1 MFDLTLI
8 DHLRLTFGH
17 VVYRHRAHS
26 QLAWSRSRLSR
37 RLRTVEAFLMIGVL
51 IAAFAAASGNGQGY
65 VIASAVFAGLAL
77 IPLLIHL
84 TFDLDASARAHA
96 LCATALWQ
104 MRERYRAVLSD
115 LRDGAI
121 DIDTARD
128 RRDRLIAEL
137 HTLYENA
144 PPADAHAYQKASEA
158 IAVANE
164 PALTDEEIDLFL
176 PKSLHKV
183 EKSATA

>member
-1 MFDLTLI
+1 MFDLSLL

-17 VVYRHRAHS
+17 VVNRHRAHS
-26 QLAWSRSRLSR
+26 QLAWSRSRWSR
-37 RLRTVEAFLMIGVL
+37 RLRAIEALLMIGVL
-51 IAAFAAASGNGQGY
+51 IAAFAAASGNGRGY

-77 IPLLIHL
+77 VPLLVHL

-104 MRERYRAVLSD
+104 MRERYRALLSD

-121 DIDTARD
+121 DLDTARA

-137 HTLYENA
+137 HALYENA
-144 PPADAHAYQKASEA
+144 PLADTHAYQKASET
-158 IAVANE
+158 IAVAIE
-164 PALTDEEIDLFL
+164 PALSDEEIDQFL
-176 PKSLHKV
+176 PKSLHKAG
-183 EKSATA
+183 KSAPA